1 MATYD
6 QMSPAERRNL
16 IRTLRNPPALQE
28 DPQALPGGKHY
39 EYDFRLKRT
48 VEVSR
53 SGERFLVVLVE
64 GKLRRDHKNV
74 VRR

>member
-1 MATYD
+1 MAAYD

-28 DPQALPGGKHY
+28 DPQVLPGGKHY

-53 SGERFLVVLVE
+53 SGERFPVVLVE
-64 GKLRRDHKNV
+64 GKLWRDHKNV